1 MKKSLLPMLVLLL
14 LSSVAT
20 AQPSIKVL
28 SSGQI
33 AFQSS
38 TGSFGIQI
46 PTNGVASFE
55 PNITTAG
62 SIVNITKLR
71 SNLTQAWVVRNTN
84 YPVPNNNRFYVLGN
98 GNVYA
103 YGSYLAISP
112 QPTKG
117 KGSCLIEGASEKI
130 SLMNGYYFD
139 SHEFDGITPEDFEDN
154 ENILPGALEGL
165 LKDLAKDKVIG
176 MSAEELENVLPEAV
190 RHDNEGHVAINYNA
204 VVTVLVEAFK
214 EQQARIDQLEGILR
228 ENGLLKP

>member
-1 MKKSLLPMLVLLL
+1 MKKTLLPLLVLLL

-20 AQPSIKVL
+20 AQPSIKVHSTGRISL
-28 SSGQI
+28 
-33 AFQSS
+33 QSS
-38 TGSFGIQI
+38 TSTYGIQI
-46 PTNGVASFE
+46 PSTGVASFE
-55 PNITTAG
+55 PNITQSYA
-62 SIVNITKLR
+62 IADETKLR
-71 SNLTQAWVVRNTN
+71 AALTKAWNVRNLLDNPSTN
-84 YPVPNNNRFYVLGN
+84 TRFYVLGN

-103 YGSYLAISP
+103 YGSYLTITPPA
-112 QPTKG
+112 TKVNG
-117 KGSCLIEGASEKI
+117 CRLLEGASDLV
-130 SLMNGYYFD
+130 SQMQGYYFD
-139 SHEFDGITPEDFEDN
+139 SYEFDGITPEDFEDN